1 MAAAVRS
8 RIPGLASR
16 VGFLLVQAAVNDPV
30 RPLRPRVER
39 VIDLHLRRQR
49 TVLSAQSPDL
59 LPLVEAAAALLAGG
73 KRLRAAFC
81 YWGWRGAG
89 SADEDAI
96 VNAATC
102 LEFFHA
108 AALIHDDLIDGSDT
122 RRGIPSAHR
131 RFAAVHEQSGWQGD
145 PSRFGNAAALLLGD
159 LCLGW
164 SDELLNNSGLSEA
177 ALRRGRPVFERMRT
191 ELIGGQFL
199 DILEQASG
207 AQDPVGQ
214 AARAR
219 QVIRHKS
226 AKYSVEHPL
235 RLGGLLAGGAER
247 LLASYSGYGLA
258 LGEAFQLRDDVLGV
272 FGDPERTG
280 KPAGDDLREGKRTVL
295 VAYAQERASAAQTA
309 VMDKFLGDR
318 SLDPVALDEL
328 REIIVDT
335 GALQRVERLIADLVA
350 RSAAALSEAE
360 IGAEPRAA
368 LAGLI
373 TAATVRAD

>member
-1 MAAAVRS
+1 VHAAVS
-8 RIPGLASR
+8 
-16 VGFLLVQAAVNDPV
+16 DPV
-30 RPLRPRVER
+30 HPLRARVER
-39 VIDLHLRRQR
+39 ILEEYLQRQR
-49 TVLSAQSPDL
+49 GVLGAQSPDL
-59 LPLVEAAAALLAGG
+59 STLVDAAADLLAGG

-89 SADEDAI
+89 SPDDAAI

-122 RRGIPSAHR
+122 RRGMPSAHR
-131 RFAAVHEQSGWQGD
+131 RFADLHDKGGWRGD
-145 PSRFGNAAALLLGD
+145 PSRFGDAAALLLGD

-164 SDELLNNSGLSEA
+164 SDELLSNSGLTEA
-177 ALRRGRPVFERMRT
+177 ALRRGRPVFDRMRT

-207 AQDPVGQ
+207 TRDPEGQ

-235 RLGGLLAGGAER
+235 LLGGSLAGGSEP
-247 LLASYSGYGLA
+247 LLASYSAYGLA

-280 KPAGDDLREGKRTVL
+280 KPAGDDLREGKRTLL
-295 VAYAQERASAAQTA
+295 VAYAFERASAGQAA
-309 VMDKFLGDR
+309 VLDKYLGDR
-318 SLDPVALDEL
+318 TLDPGGLAEL
-328 REIIVDT
+328 RGIIVET
-335 GALQRVERLIADLVA
+335 GALQRVEHLIEDLVGTA
-350 RSAAALSEAE
+350 STMLAEAE
-360 IGAEPRAA
+360 IGAEARAA
-368 LAGLI
+368 LAELI
-373 TAATVRAD
+373 TAATARVD